1 MRIVIVSDYGDVNGG
16 AAKVAATSARGLAE
30 AGLSVTFVCAIPPIS
45 PLLTH
50 PRIAVHC
57 LGGDSVWDRANL
69 AGAAVRAIW
78 NGGARRALEDILVS
92 LPLDET
98 VVHFHQW
105 TKAFSPSV
113 LVAPSGHGLPS
124 IASLH
129 DYFIACP
136 NGAYYRFP
144 KASPC
149 NLRPMSASCV
159 TARCDRKSHLHKA
172 VRVLRQ
178 LATQRAMA
186 EAGASLSLI
195 SVSDFADRLLD
206 PLIAKRHSRFVVRSP
221 IEAAKAEPVRVARNK
236 TFLFA
241 GRLTEEKGVKSLAEL
256 AREAQLPLTIVGDG
270 PLLGELRAMGGTV
283 RCTGWLTGASLAET
297 MGKARALVF
306 PSTWYET
313 GGLVVL
319 EALAR
324 GIPAIVARAT
334 AAAEFIVDGENG
346 YLVDAGDWAMFGARM
361 RSLAADSTAAR
372 MGEEAYRRYW
382 SDPQTVD
389 VHTANLLSVYRAVL
403 SVHSTRSPAASLA
416 GFDRVSGGE
425 P

>member
-1 MRIVIVSDYGDVNGG
+1 
-16 AAKVAATSARGLAE
+16 
-30 AGLSVTFVCAIPPIS
+30 
-45 PLLTH
+45 
-50 PRIAVHC
+50 
-57 LGGDSVWDRANL
+57 
-69 AGAAVRAIW
+69 
-78 NGGARRALEDILVS
+78 
-92 LPLDET
+92 
-98 VVHFHQW
+98 
-105 TKAFSPSV
+105 
-113 LVAPSGHGLPS
+113 
-124 IASLH
+124 
-129 DYFIACP
+129 
-136 NGAYYRFP
+136 
-144 KASPC
+144 
-149 NLRPMSASCV
+149 
-159 TARCDRKSHLHKA
+159 
-172 VRVLRQ
+172 
-178 LATQRAMA
+178 
-186 EAGASLSLI
+186 
-195 SVSDFADRLLD
+195 
-206 PLIAKRHSRFVVRSP
+206 
-221 IEAAKAEPVRVARNK
+221 
-236 TFLFA
+236 
-241 GRLTEEKGVKSLAEL
+241 
-256 AREAQLPLTIVGDG
+256 
-270 PLLGELRAMGGTV
+270 
-283 RCTGWLTGASLAET
+283 